1 MYIQYI
7 GFDSSDGSRI
17 YAFHVI
23 DVPDAA
29 RDFTVRVQSAAFR
42 PDGLKFQDGPGI
54 CFARLGRE
62 LQEQTPEYHAKDHLT
77 IGELDIK
84 EYLERHHPPKPK
96 RTKREEPRE
105 PVPHDP
111 DDFWRRR

>member
-1 MYIQYI
+1 MYIQYL
-7 GFDSSDGSRI
+7 GFDSSNGSRV

-23 DVPDAA
+23 AAPEEA
-29 RDFTVRVQSAAFR
+29 RDFTVRVHSTAFR
-42 PDGLKFQDGPGI
+42 PDGLKLQDGPGI

-62 LQEQTPEYHAKDHLT
+62 LQEQTPDYRAKDHLI

-96 RTKREEPRE
+96 RTMREEPAV
-105 PVPHDP
+105 PAPHDP
-111 DDFWRRR
+111 DAFWRRR